1 MHSSIRSI
9 SETNISFLKKQ
20 GKSPKQ
26 VADFFR
32 EGAKFWN
39 FADMLGQFYEGDLK
53 EALTEG
59 LAELNGDGREMTA
72 RKVRNWMNGKNL
84 PKNRETVFQ
93 ICFVLKLDEKESGRV
108 LGMLSDT
115 GIHYR
120 NPEELAYA
128 YALKNKMTYQ
138 EALSIKEKAVSI
150 YESVNA
156 KNKKGEEM
164 PRKAAGVYT
173 RQIQAWF
180 DRVET
185 EEEFFE
191 FIKEHG
197 RELGRLHE
205 TAYQKFIELLDI
217 LQNPKGAGGDE
228 NKPERD
234 LTLEE
239 VMEEY
244 LRMHV
249 PEQKRKCGGSD
260 AVSQKLS
267 PLQKLVKKCWPNE
280 TELVRM
286 RNRKEDVS
294 RKTLLLLYLVTEA
307 FDMAYEKEE
316 EYYVLEDLEEDADMM
331 LEIRKKRM
339 DLFLDAYGMN
349 RLDAGNPFDF
359 LILYAFHA
367 QGDAYLWERM
377 EQMMETLFV

>member
-9 SETNISFLKKQ
+9 SETNISFLKEQ

-32 EGAKFWN
+32 EGARFWN

-59 LAELNGDGREMTA
+59 LAELNGDEREMTA

-93 ICFVLKLDEKESGRV
+93 ICFVLKLNEQESGRT

-150 YESVNA
+150 YESENA
-156 KNKKGEEM
+156 KNKEGEEM
-164 PRKAAGVYT
+164 PREAAGVYT

-228 NKPERD
+228 NKPEQS

-260 AVSQKLS
+260 SVSQQLS

-316 EYYVLEDLEEDADMM
+316 EYYVLEDLEEDADTM

-349 RLDAGNPFDF
+349 HLDAGNPFDF

-377 EQMMETLFV
+377 EQMLETLFV